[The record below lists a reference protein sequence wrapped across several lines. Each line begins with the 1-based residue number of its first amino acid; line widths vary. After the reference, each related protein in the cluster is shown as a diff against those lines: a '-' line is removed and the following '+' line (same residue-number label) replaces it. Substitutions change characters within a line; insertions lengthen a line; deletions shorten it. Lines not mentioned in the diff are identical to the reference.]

1 MAPGATSANRGE
13 HARAHT
19 QSMATSLLLVL
30 AGRAILDAEAE
41 TESAARCRDLLSRM
55 DSSGNGLPVAELE
68 WQRLSC
74 DAIML
79 HDTGSAQMIVDHTSQ
94 PPTPSDDAAPCRR
107 LLESMD
113 QIGFGAEQ
121 AQLEFERA
129 KCAKRLLSDRGRAQV
144 LL

>member
-1 MAPGATSANRGE
+1 MSEPSPRCHVITRGAR
-13 HARAHT
+13 T
-19 QSMATSLLLVL
+19 QSMTTSLLLVL
-30 AGRAILDAEAE
+30 AGRAMMDAEK
-41 TESAARCRDLLSRM
+41 ESAARCRDLLSRM

-79 HDTGSAQMIVDHTSQ
+79 HDTGSAQMIVGHTSQ